1 MFDETTETTEETKT
15 DSCVPS
21 VKQIAT
27 AMVLGASTVVFV
39 QKAMLYRR
47 LRKERLMAN
56 AQQKVQEPVAQTA

>member
-1 MFDETTETTEETKT
+1 MFDETTETVEETEHK
-15 DSCVPS
+15 CVPS

-47 LRKERLMAN
+47 LRKERLAAN
-56 AQQKVQEPVAQTA
+56 AQTAQEPVVQAA